1 MPSWDELACDS
12 GGASPNPGVAGL
24 GHRWRQHGGLRFGEV
39 SGLFGSVHTFGLDL
53 QNTNC
58 PVTSVIQEGGC
69 FVTTLTPR
77 CDASAFWA
85 TGGVAGHQ
93 IGGAW
98 QGSVN

>member
-24 GHRWRQHGGLRFGEV
+24 GHRWRQHGGLRFGEFP
-39 SGLFGSVHTFGLDL
+39 GLFGSVHPFGLDL

-69 FVTTLTPR
+69 FVTTLTP
-77 CDASAFWA
+77 
-85 TGGVAGHQ
+85 T
-93 IGGAW
+93 
-98 QGSVN
+98 